1 MGLLDAQ
8 PKKIGG
14 LLSELPDDATL
25 NSMPW
30 NEVYGLRLKYK
41 GNPELQAKIAP
52 FEHQAYAREQVS
64 ENPFTAPIWMAM
76 PAGYQIYKALGGGG
90 QDDMTTK
97 PSLDQALAG
106 MRGVRQGFGTSIRN
120 LFK

>member
-1 MGLLDAQ
+1 MGLLDTQ

-14 LLSELPDDATL
+14 LLSDLPTDEAL
-25 NSMPW
+25 SSMPW
-30 NEVYGLRLKYK
+30 FDVYNLRIKHK
-41 GNPELQAKIAP
+41 GNPEMQAKIAP

-64 ENPFTAPIWMAM
+64 ENPFSAPVWAMM

-106 MRGVRQGFGTSIRN
+106 MRGVRQGFGTGIRN